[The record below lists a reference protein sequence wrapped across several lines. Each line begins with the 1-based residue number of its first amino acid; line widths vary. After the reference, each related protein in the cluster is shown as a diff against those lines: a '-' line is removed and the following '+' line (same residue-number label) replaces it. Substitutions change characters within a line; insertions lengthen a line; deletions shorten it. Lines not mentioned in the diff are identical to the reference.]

1 MGELAIFTALAL
13 LTMGAALLVIIQRN
27 PVYSALFLVLTFFAQ
42 AGLFVLLHA
51 PFIAAI
57 QVIINAGAVMVL
69 FLFVI
74 MLLDVKR
81 EAVVWLPRD
90 RIQLI
95 LGIALA
101 LAFLLEMVS
110 ILFPTAGSGSQPS
123 NPGPLVRPQP
133 GPLTS
138 EPGVPSP
145 LQGVEAIGNTQG
157 IGRLLFTDFLFPF
170 EVTSII
176 LLVAIVGAMVL
187 ARRRF
192 DERP

>member
-1 MGELAIFTALAL
+1 MELIIFVALAL

-42 AGLFVLLHA
+42 AGLFVLLRA

-110 ILFPTAGSGSQPS
+110 ILFPAAGSGSPPL
-123 NPGPLVRPQP
+123 NPGPLVGPRTKGP
-133 GPLTS
+133 GAPL
-138 EPGVPSP
+138 P

-170 EVTSII
+170 EVTSVI

-187 ARRRF
+187 AKRRF
-192 DERP
+192 GERP